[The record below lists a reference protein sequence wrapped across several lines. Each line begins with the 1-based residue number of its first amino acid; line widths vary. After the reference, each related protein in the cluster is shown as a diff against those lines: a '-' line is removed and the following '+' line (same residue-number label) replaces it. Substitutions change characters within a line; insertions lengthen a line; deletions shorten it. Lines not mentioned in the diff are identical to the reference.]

1 MEYVEL
7 VVILVLLIEGVI
19 LWFLLISYVFP
30 TRWLVNIFSD
40 FKHNGGNIWKQKH
53 LFFVVKDKYF
63 PGI

>member
-30 TRWLVNIFSD
+30 TRWLVNILSG
-40 FKHNGGNIWKQKH
+40 FKHNGGNICEQKH